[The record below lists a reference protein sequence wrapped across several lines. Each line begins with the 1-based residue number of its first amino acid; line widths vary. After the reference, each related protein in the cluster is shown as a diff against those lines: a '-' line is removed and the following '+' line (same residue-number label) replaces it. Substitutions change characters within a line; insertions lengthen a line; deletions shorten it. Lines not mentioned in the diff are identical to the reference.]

1 MLCKMFQ
8 FRCKNKMQKSNSVRM
23 KYSNSDYNK
32 SLQKNANDLRKNAVK
47 SEACLWKYVLNKR
60 RMRGYS
66 FRRQRPVLG
75 YIVDFVCLPLK
86 LVIEVDGITHHDDDR
101 ARYDKIRDTTLEKA
115 GYSVMRFSATDVLN
129 EIRSVTNAIE
139 VWIEEWEK
147 KNL

>member
-8 FRCKNKMQKSNSVRM
+8 FRCKNNMQKSNSVRM

-60 RMRGYS
+60 RMRGYG

-75 YIVDFVCLPLK
+75 YIDDFVCLRLK
-86 LVIEVDGITHHDDDR
+86 LLI
-101 ARYDKIRDTTLEKA
+101 
-115 GYSVMRFSATDVLN
+115 
-129 EIRSVTNAIE
+129 
-139 VWIEEWEK
+139 
-147 KNL
+147 

>member
-1 MLCKMFQ
+1 
-8 FRCKNKMQKSNSVRM
+8 MQKSNSVRM

-75 YIVDFVCLPLK
+75 YIVDFVCLRLK
-86 LVIEVDGITHHDDDR
+86 LVIEVDGITHHDDGR
-101 ARYDKIRDTTLEKA
+101 ARYDKIRDMALEKA

>member
-1 MLCKMFQ
+1 
-8 FRCKNKMQKSNSVRM
+8 MQKSNSVRM

-60 RMRGYS
+60 RMGGYS

-75 YIVDFVCLPLK
+75 YIVDFVCLRLK
-86 LVIEVDGITHHDDDR
+86 LVIEVDGITHHDDGR
-101 ARYDKIRDTTLEKA
+101 ARYDKIRDMALEKA

-139 VWIEEWEK
+139 VWIEEWEE